1 MDFFKNYG
9 AIAVL
14 VVLLVGAFIFYSEKA
29 GEVTD
34 LKQEVKELKERLAS
48 ADSVCLEKL
57 LNCEKTLEET
67 INTYESMLS
76 ELKAMHE
83 LEISKLKSKHAAEVD
98 ELKAALASCEEQ
110 RAELELKLSVALNDL
125 LTCTNEFQHY
135 REECRER
142 VDNLEIK
149 IKQLKAELE
158 ECLKNCE
165 E

>member
-9 AIAVL
+9 VIAVL
-14 VVLLVGAFIFYSEKA
+14 VVLLLGAFIFYSEKA

-34 LKQEVKELKERLAS
+34 LKQEVVELKKQLAS
-48 ADSVCLEKL
+48 ADSICLDKL
-57 LNCEKTLEET
+57 SKCEKTLEET
-67 INTYESMLS
+67 INTYENMLS

-83 LEISKLKSKHAAEVD
+83 LEISKLKANHAAEVD
-98 ELKAALASCEEQ
+98 KLKSMLAECDGQ
-110 RAELELKLSVALNDL
+110 VAELQKQLDIVLSKLSA
-125 LTCTNEFQHY
+125 CESEFQHY

-158 ECLKNCE
+158 ECLKNCDK
-165 E
+165 